1 MKVSSVARCSI
12 RKIEN
17 GLHELSLLGDNT
29 IPTSVVNKL
38 RNLKK
43 NRKVREYSMLSRA
56 MELIQDDSVRES
68 VVNYVNDIG
77 DEYAETELDYNQ
89 WLEIVFLGK
98 NDGKLEAV
106 KRYKEMT
113 GEQLMV
119 SKKAVEDYFLRCAH
133 EFKKFD

>member
-1 MKVSSVARCSI
+1 
-12 RKIEN
+12 
-17 GLHELSLLGDNT
+17 
-29 IPTSVVNKL
+29 
-38 RNLKK
+38 
-43 NRKVREYSMLSRA
+43 MLSRA